1 MKGKKHLLNGLFFG
15 MMIGWALGFLRLPYL
30 EKNDSFLLGFIAA
43 LAIVSLTLI
52 LVTAWK
58 RGFLPGLLGKKTVT
72 EDAQKTRTHTVIWS
86 ILVGILVLGG
96 VMGGLGVYRQIESSR
111 LQIQN
116 QEKKLQKMAAL
127 VEAVKKND
135 PAPLMRSILYD
146 IGEELKRNP
155 GRTLCDS
162 TIARIAALSFSF
174 TPYKYVEGDSLS
186 EKACSPGRGQ
196 LLQALVLMKIDSGS
210 FARIKEN
217 TRFAGADL
225 RGASLNGSD
234 LSGIDLQD
242 ANLKDAQLSGV
253 NLKGA
258 DLGGANF
265 WGANLNKANLSLTN
279 LKKADLRWALLNEA
293 SLIMTN
299 LNGANLANAQL
310 IKADLSGT
318 TVRWAQSGGA
328 LFNEANLTKVSFV
341 GTNLTKAALRQ
352 ANLSNTDFRLVHLS
366 EADLVGVLMDSTL
379 VDGDWLEKLKE
390 WRPAGAKALQ
400 EIYTIKNDTA
410 KLDKRILYRLI
421 KI

>member
-1 MKGKKHLLNGLFFG
+1 
-15 MMIGWALGFLRLPYL
+15 
-30 EKNDSFLLGFIAA
+30 
-43 LAIVSLTLI
+43 
-52 LVTAWK
+52 
-58 RGFLPGLLGKKTVT
+58 
-72 EDAQKTRTHTVIWS
+72 
-86 ILVGILVLGG
+86 
-96 VMGGLGVYRQIESSR
+96 
-111 LQIQN
+111 
-116 QEKKLQKMAAL
+116 MAAL